1 MKRLPLLATVFAAT
15 LVLSA
20 CSGAGSG
27 SGSGSGDSA
36 APSAD
41 APVTVNVA
49 ETAGIPSAF
58 LSYGVQQGFFSD
70 EGLDLVVDTGAGGA
84 AAIPGVVSGSTQ
96 FAGSNVVSV
105 ILAKSKGLP
114 LKLIAPGT
122 FATDTVDKD
131 FSAVLVSGES
141 PIQGPD
147 DLAGATIAVNT
158 LENIGDVT
166 IKTAL
171 EASGVDVSGISF
183 VELGFPSMLAA
194 LDAGQVDAAWI
205 IEPFVTAG
213 LKAGDRAVLW
223 PYVESFPGLMV
234 GSYVASESYV
244 ADNPTIVASF
254 QRGVSATAKSI
265 ATDPDSFRTALT
277 ELASV
282 PEAAAQSLVLPTWKS
297 DVDLDSLTFMEE
309 QMFAYELTST
319 RVDVSSMLLN

>member
-15 LVLSA
+15 LVLSG
-20 CSGAGSG
+20 CSATGSE
-27 SGSGSGDSA
+27 SSESS

-49 ETAGIPSAF
+49 ETAGMPSAF

-84 AAIPGVVSGSTQ
+84 AAIPGVVSGATQ

-105 ILAKSKGLP
+105 LLAKSKGLP
-114 LKLIAPGT
+114 LKMIAPGT
-122 FATDTVDKD
+122 FATETADKD
-131 FSAVLVSGES
+131 FSAVLVSDGS
-141 PIQGPD
+141 PIQGPN
-147 DLAGATIAVNT
+147 DLAGKSIAVNT
-158 LENIGDVT
+158 LANIGEVT

-194 LDAGQVDAAWI
+194 LDSGQVDAAWI

-213 LKAGDRAVLW
+213 LNAGDRAVLW
-223 PYVESFPGLMV
+223 PYVEAYPGLMV
-234 GSYVASESYV
+234 GCYIASESYV

-254 QRGVSATAKSI
+254 QRGVTSTAESI
-265 ATDPDSFRTALT
+265 AADPASFRTALT
-277 ELASV
+277 ALAKV
-282 PEAAAQSLVLPTWKS
+282 PEAAAKSLVLPIWKS
-297 DVDLDSLTFMEE
+297 NVDLGSLTFIEG
-309 QMFAYELTST
+309 QMFAYGLTAT
-319 RVDVSSMLLN
+319 RVDVPSVLLN

>member
-15 LVLSA
+15 FVLSA
-20 CSGAGSG
+20 CSGA
-27 SGSGSGDSA
+27 GSGSGDSA

-41 APVTVNVA
+41 APVTLNVA

-96 FAGSNVVSV
+96 FAGSNTVSV
-105 ILAKSKGLP
+105 LLAKSKGLP
-114 LKLIAPGT
+114 LKIIAPGT
-122 FATDTVDKD
+122 FATDTADKD
-131 FSAVLVSGES
+131 FSAVLVSDGS

-194 LDAGQVDAAWI
+194 LDARQVDAAWV

-213 LKAGDRAVLW
+213 LNAGDRAVLW

-234 GSYVASESYV
+234 GSYVASESYI
-244 ADNPTIVASF
+244 ADNPAIVASF
-254 QRGVSATAKSI
+254 QRGVSATAESI
-265 ATDPDSFRTALT
+265 AADPDSFRTALPK
-277 ELASV
+277 LASV
-282 PEAAAQSLVLPTWKS
+282 QEAAAQSLVLPIWKT
-297 DVDLDSLTFMEE
+297 DVDLDSLTFMEK
-309 QMFAYELTST
+309 QMFAYKLTST

>member
-1 MKRLPLLATVFAAT
+1 MKRLPILATVFAAT

-20 CSGAGSG
+20 CSSAGS
-27 SGSGSGDSA
+27 DSA
-36 APSAD
+36 DSPALTPD
-41 APVTVNVA
+41 ALTTVSIA

-58 LSYGVQQGFFSD
+58 LGYGVEQGFFSD

-105 ILAKSKGLP
+105 LLAKSKGLP
-114 LKLIAPGT
+114 LKIIAPGT
-122 FATDTVDKD
+122 FATETLNED

-141 PIQGPD
+141 PIQGPA

-171 EASGVDVSGISF
+171 EATGVDVSGIKF

-213 LKAGDRAVLW
+213 LNAGDRAVLL
-223 PYVESFPGLMV
+223 PYVESLPGLMV
-234 GSYVASESYV
+234 GSYVASESYI
-244 ADNPTIVASF
+244 AENPEIVAAF
-254 QRGVSATAKSI
+254 QRGVSATAESI
-265 ATDPDSFRTALT
+265 AADPGSFRTALT
-277 ELASV
+277 ELSSV
-282 PEAAAQSLVLPTWKS
+282 PEAAAQALVLPIWKS
-297 DVDLDSLTFMEE
+297 DADLDSLALMAE
-309 QMFAYELTST
+309 QMSTYGLTST
-319 RVDVSSMLLN
+319 KVDVSSIVLK